1 MKYQAIVIWL
11 YLTTWVGVS
20 VSSIRSSCFLS
31 LSSFERQKLF
41 ELFLLGQSMFKTG
54 LSVLLSLAGV
64 FREAAGWTKEVFLWV
79 HRAADPTEGTVP
91 HCSCKALSWLLSS
104 LLSNSVCSPSGYQEQ
119 KDMCVYMC
127 MCGRKQEV
135 NLLLNIKNNK
145 YNQVVVTS
153 QTSEITKIK
162 SQ

>member
-1 MKYQAIVIWL
+1 MCQSLPSGIHASCL
-11 YLTTWVGVS
+11 SHLLRD
-20 VSSIRSSCFLS
+20 RSSLS
-31 LSSFERQKLF
+31 CSYWVSLCSL
-41 ELFLLGQSMFKTG
+41 FKTG

-91 HCSCKALSWLLSS
+91 HCSWLLSS

-135 NLLLNIKNNK
+135 HLLLLNIKNNK
-145 YNQVVVTS
+145 YNQIVVTS
-153 QTSEITKIK
+153 QTSEITKSHNNG
-162 SQ
+162 SQYFVNKVA